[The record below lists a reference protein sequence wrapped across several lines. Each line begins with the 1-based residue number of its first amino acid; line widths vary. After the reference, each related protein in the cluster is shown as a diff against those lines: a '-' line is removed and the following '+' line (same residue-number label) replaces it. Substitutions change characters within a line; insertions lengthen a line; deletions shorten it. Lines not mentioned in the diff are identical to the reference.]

1 MNATQHSKS
10 GNLALRDAALLRDA
24 CYING
29 EWTSPNGGD
38 TQIIRNPAN
47 GNVVGNVPVC
57 GEMATR
63 LAIDAAHAALSD
75 WSALLAAERARLM
88 RRWFELLI
96 ANLDDLALI
105 LTSEQGKTLSEARG
119 EIRYGAAFIEWF
131 SEEAK
136 RIYGDIIPSNM
147 KDRRLLA
154 IRQPIGVVGTITPWN
169 FPMAMIARKCAAAL
183 AAGCTVVSKPSPET
197 PLSALAMAELAHRA
211 GIPGGV
217 FNVVTGDAVKIG
229 KELTSNPLVRKLS
242 FTGSTRT
249 GVLLA
254 SQCTPTLKKLSLEL
268 GGNAPFIV
276 FDDADLD
283 AAVHG
288 AMISKFRNSGQTCVC
303 TNRFIVQSGV
313 YDEFVKRLALAVSTL
328 KVGNGVDPD
337 VTQGPLITE
346 RAVEKVEAHIADA
359 VAQGACIVTG
369 GKRHALGGTF
379 FEPTVIRDAKTTM
392 LMMREETF
400 GPVAPV
406 FKFVTEAEALQMAN
420 ATEFGLAAYV
430 YTRDM
435 SRAWR
440 MGERI
445 ESGMVGVNVGLVSTE
460 VAPFGGIKMSGIGRE
475 GSKYGI
481 DDYTEIKYM
490 CFEITG

>member
-1 MNATQHSKS
+1 M
-10 GNLALRDAALLRDA
+10 
-24 CYING
+24 
-29 EWTSPNGGD
+29 
-38 TQIIRNPAN
+38 
-47 GNVVGNVPVC
+47 
-57 GEMATR
+57 
-63 LAIDAAHAALSD
+63 AIDAAQAALPK
-75 WSALLAAERARLM
+75 WSELLAAERSRLM
-88 RRWFELLI
+88 RRWFDLLI
-96 ANLDDLALI
+96 EKIDDLALI
-105 LTSEQGKTLSEARG
+105 LTSEQGKPLSEARG
-119 EIRYGAAFIEWF
+119 EVRYGAGFIEWF
-131 SEEAK
+131 AEETK
-136 RIYGDIIPSNM
+136 RIYGDIIPTYM
-147 KDRRLLA
+147 GDRRLMV

-169 FPMAMIARKCAAAL
+169 FPIAMIARKCAAAL

-211 GIPGGV
+211 GIPAGV

-229 KELTSNPLVRKLS
+229 GELTSNPVVRKIS
-242 FTGSTRT
+242 FTGSTRV

-254 SQCTPTLKKLSLEL
+254 SQCTPTLKKVSLEL

-283 AAVHG
+283 SAVQG

-303 TNRFIVQSGV
+303 TNRFMVQAGV
-313 YDEFVKRLALAVSTL
+313 YDEFIKRLSLAVSTL
-328 KVGNGVDPD
+328 KVGNGVQAD
-337 VTQGPLITE
+337 VTQGPLITQ

-359 VAQGACIVTG
+359 VAHGATVVTG

-379 FEPTVIRDAKTTM
+379 FEPTVIRDANTSM
-392 LMMREETF
+392 LMNHEETF

-406 FKFVTEAEALQMAN
+406 FKFVTEADALKMAN
-420 ATEFGLAAYV
+420 DSEFGLASYV

-440 MGERI
+440 VSEKI
-445 ESGMVGVNVGLVSTE
+445 ESGMVGVNVGLISTE
-460 VAPFGGIKMSGIGRE
+460 VAPFGGVKMSGMGRE

-490 CFEITG
+490 CFAV